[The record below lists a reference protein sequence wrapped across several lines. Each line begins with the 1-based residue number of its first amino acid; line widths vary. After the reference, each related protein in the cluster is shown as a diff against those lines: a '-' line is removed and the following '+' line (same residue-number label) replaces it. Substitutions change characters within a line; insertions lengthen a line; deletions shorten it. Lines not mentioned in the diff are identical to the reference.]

1 MFEGKRV
8 FDVTRKIVSGMTV
21 WPGDSPVKLEQTS
34 SIARGDIVNVT
45 RMDMGVHT
53 GTHMDAPLHFL
64 DQTGDIAS
72 VPLDRLL
79 GKVLVVEKDEM
90 ALSSDVM
97 KGYDLSGINAVFFK
111 TTSSDLDEFTPFQA
125 SYPAITA
132 DCAAYLVQS
141 GINTVGIDYI
151 SIECCSDG
159 KFPAHYILLEN
170 NVAIVENLCL
180 KGIDPGVYDY
190 VCLPLKLAGSD
201 GSPVR
206 TLLFR

>member
-1 MFEGKRV
+1 VFEGKRV

-53 GTHMDAPLHFL
+53 GTHMDAPHHFL

-132 DCAAYLVQS
+132 DCAVYLVQS